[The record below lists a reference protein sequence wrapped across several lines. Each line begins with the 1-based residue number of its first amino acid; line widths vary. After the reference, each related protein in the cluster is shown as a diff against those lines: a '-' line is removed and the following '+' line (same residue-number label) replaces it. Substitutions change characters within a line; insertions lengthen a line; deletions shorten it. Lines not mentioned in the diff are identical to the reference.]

1 MAASPIMRIST
12 NSVRLRGR
20 NAPRVAWM
28 PIRGPDW
35 APIDNRILESG
46 ISLRK
51 SRQQPAI
58 IRPPDHICAL
68 GIATIEGKDGPDLAG
83 GGGMEAGTDLLLG
96 GLTPTY
102 SIRSAWRGRLLAH
115 RSVRWLQPPSG
126 VGPLSLRPLRIGSV
140 LWMTDLAEW
149 RTHWS
154 ERTDIGKWRPNIPT
168 WPKTPLLPSFA
179 ATWAHR

>member
-1 MAASPIMRIST
+1 
-12 NSVRLRGR
+12 
-20 NAPRVAWM
+20 M

-96 GLTPTY
+96 GELQHTPFVP
-102 SIRSAWRGRLLAH
+102 RGAVASSPTDLCVGSSPLPGSGLLAYG
-115 RSVRWLQPPSG
+115 RCVSG
-126 VGPLSLRPLRIGSV
+126 ACYG
-140 LWMTDLAEW
+140 
-149 RTHWS
+149 
-154 ERTDIGKWRPNIPT
+154 
-168 WPKTPLLPSFA
+168 
-179 ATWAHR
+179 